1 MRYTEQQVSSEL
13 LDQPAFAGEPRKLF
27 ICSTPRSGSYLLC
40 RHMINA
46 GLGVPHEYFNPVIMR
61 QMAPRFGLGNAADG
75 LKWRRPNPR
84 DRLPFGKAA
93 RAAEMGFAGRYIDA
107 LVPRRCQSGVF
118 AAKIHFEQ
126 YAKVLDNSA
135 GWKLLDGGLFVYLY
149 REDLLKQAIST
160 RFAFLTGRWGI
171 DDAVT
176 TTPELQPNF
185 FDTVA
190 IDRTLEML
198 ANEDLGWRIFFAQ
211 NGIRPL
217 FMSYEQLCPDP
228 FGFVTLLAERL
239 GLEPG
244 ALRHG
249 YDEAGSHFENDLAFP
264 SKSEVARRYLAAVR
278 KLGGSGHF
286 LPAART
292 GTSG

>member
-1 MRYTEQQVSSEL
+1 M
-13 LDQPAFAGEPRKLF
+13 
-27 ICSTPRSGSYLLC
+27 
-40 RHMINA
+40 
-46 GLGVPHEYFNPVIMR
+46 
-61 QMAPRFGLGNAADG
+61 
-75 LKWRRPNPR
+75 
-84 DRLPFGKAA
+84 
-93 RAAEMGFAGRYIDA
+93 
-107 LVPRRCQSGVF
+107 
-118 AAKIHFEQ
+118 
-126 YAKVLDNSA
+126 LDNSA

-160 RFAFLTGRWGI
+160 HFAFLTGRWGI

-176 TTPELQPNF
+176 TTPELQPDF

-198 ANEDLGWRIFFAQ
+198 ASEDLGWRIFFSQ

-217 FMSYEQLCPDP
+217 FMSYEQLFPDP

-244 ALRHG
+244 TLRHG
-249 YDEAGSHFENDLAFP
+249 YNEAGSHFENDPAFP
-264 SKSEVARRYLAAVR
+264 SKGEVARRYLAAVR

-292 GTSG
+292 GTSGKCILRLPCCFR